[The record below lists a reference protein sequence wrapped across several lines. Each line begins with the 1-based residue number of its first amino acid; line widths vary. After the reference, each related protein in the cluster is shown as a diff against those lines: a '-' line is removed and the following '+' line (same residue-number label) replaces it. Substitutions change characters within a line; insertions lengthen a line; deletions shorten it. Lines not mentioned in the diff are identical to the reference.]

1 MEDDLNGFDWKE
13 KNLFDSC
20 VIVYENYNEG
30 KKSYLFS
37 SKDLKNTVLVIKYK
51 INTNNYL
58 RLSKEVYFLACCKN
72 NKYFAE
78 IIDVFITKDQN
89 YLFIIIRAEGT
100 DLKSIIDYENFDYN
114 TAIPNFSRFAIFQ
127 IVCGLKILHSN
138 GLSHNDIKPGN
149 IIVSE
154 NGKIK
159 ICDMGS
165 TDKISTIKYGGT
177 ASYSSPQCL
186 LGKKRTKEDD
196 MWSVGIVFLELLKK
210 RNGIFNLI
218 INQEMRIEDKNK
230 LKLKNILENYYD
242 INLHETHNDN
252 TKYNIIINKISNDEY
267 NSFEAKLKSNLLTDI
282 NNEDKELIENLLQI
296 DPSKRKTAEEVL
308 NLKMFKDLQYQ
319 FEDSN
324 FEYQVEDYTKYLKHK
339 IDSVNNF
346 KGHLEQIREKFI
358 GKVIFEIKDNNNTN

>member
-1 MEDDLNGFDWKE
+1 MEDDLNGFDWKY

-30 KKSYLFS
+30 KKSYLFE
-37 SKDLKNTVLVIKYK
+37 SKDMKNTVLVIKYK

-138 GLSHNDIKPGN
+138 GLSHNGIEPGN
-149 IIVSE
+149 IIVSD

-177 ASYSSPQCL
+177 TSYSSPQCL

-210 RNGIFNLI
+210 RSGIFNLI
-218 INQEMRIEDKNK
+218 IDPEIRRDDRNK
-230 LKLKNILENYYD
+230 LILKYILENFYD
-242 INLHETHNDN
+242 INLYENHIENN
-252 TKYNIIINKISNDEY
+252 KYNLIIQKISNDEY
-267 NSFEAKLKSNLLTDI
+267 NSFEAKFKSNLLADI

-308 NLKMFKDLQYQ
+308 NLKMFNNLNCK
-319 FEDSN
+319 FEDSS
-324 FEYQVEDYTKYLKHK
+324 FYYLEKEYNYYFNNQT
-339 IDSVNNF
+339 VNLNIF
-346 KGHLEQIREKFI
+346 NNYIQGMKSKFI
-358 GKVIFEIKDNNNTN
+358 GQEIFK